1 MNDFLRFLERH
12 LGTIQYGWSKDGDG
26 NKLPFQIVK
35 YSNGH
40 PFSGTTTYSTLGLS
54 NDTLISPVSGKQI
67 RQELVFVSDS
77 TFGDKNIPGIIQQVG
92 LKALHNK
99 MAYLRGDVIGPYGS
113 LFDNSRLEALNVT
126 VPVYFPEAFH
136 TFFDNENTPIVMSW
150 LVPITL
156 EEANFVR
163 LIGWDKFEDK
173 LEEINPDLIDFNRK
187 GLL

>member
-1 MNDFLRFLERH
+1 MERH
-12 LGTIQYGWSKDGDG
+12 PGTIQYCWSKDADG

-54 NDTLISPVSGKQI
+54 NDTLKSSVSGKQI

-92 LKALHNK
+92 LKALNNK

-113 LFDNSRLEALNVT
+113 LFDNSRLEALYVT
-126 VPVYFPEAFH
+126 LPIYFPNSFH
-136 TFFDNENTPIVMSW
+136 TFFGNDNFPIVMSW

-156 EEANFVR
+156 EEANFAK
-163 LIGWDKFEDK
+163 LNGWDKFEDM
-173 LEEINPDLIDFNRK
+173 LEEANPDLIDFNRK